1 MGDMAISRIRARLC
15 ALCVAALLA
24 IPGCTAP
31 VGETTLYADL
41 GGEPVI
47 TRFVTEVLAISVADP
62 RIAKDF
68 DNINLVWLRDHIVR
82 QFCELTGGPCRY
94 TGRGMYASHK
104 GLHLAMFNFNVFVED
119 LQIAMDHEG
128 VPFPT
133 QNRLLKILAPMY
145 HDIVTR

>member
-1 MGDMAISRIRARLC
+1 MSISRMRARLC
-15 ALCVAALLA
+15 AACIAAMLA
-24 IPGCTAP
+24 MPSCTAP
-31 VGETTLYADL
+31 VGDTLYADL
-41 GGEPVI
+41 GGEPAI

-68 DNINLVWLRDHIVR
+68 DNINLDWLRDHIVR

-104 GLHLAMFNFNVFVED
+104 GLHLATFDFNAFTED

-128 VPFPT
+128 VPFWT
-133 QNRLLKILAPMY
+133 QNRLLAILAPMY
-145 HDIVTR
+145 RNIVTR

>member
-1 MGDMAISRIRARLC
+1 MEAISRMRARLC
-15 ALCVAALLA
+15 ALCVVALLA
-24 IPGCTAP
+24 TPSCTAP

-41 GGEPVI
+41 GGEAGI
-47 TRFVTEVLAISVADP
+47 TRFVTEVLAISFADP

-104 GLHLAMFNFNVFVED
+104 GLHLATSNFNFFVED

>member
-1 MGDMAISRIRARLC
+1 MGAISGIRARLC

-24 IPGCTAP
+24 TPSCAP

-41 GGEPVI
+41 GGEAGI
-47 TRFVTEVLAISVADP
+47 TRFVADTVAISVADP

-68 DNINLVWLRDHIVR
+68 DNINLDHLTRRIVL

-94 TGRGMYASHK
+94 PGRDMYGSHK
-104 GLHLAMFNFNVFVED
+104 GLHLATYNFNIFVED
-119 LQIAMDHEG
+119 LQIAMDHAG